1 MYVYPFES
9 QQSSTFRELRA
20 IFCVIKVHV
29 VSVRHKVKLFTD
41 NENASRAVSVGSP
54 KQHLQSLE
62 LDIFSAVPS
71 E

>member
-1 MYVYPFES
+1 MYVHPFES
-9 QQSSTFRELRA
+9 QQSSTFREA